1 MEVVRFCTRLMP
13 RGISFLTYNRWNLNI
28 FKKEFSLFYNLK
40 PYLCGDKLC
49 NTQKLYPNGFTKQIH
64 PMITIANRIKEGLT
78 DSYPVGEITA
88 LTRIIATEILGI
100 PQMTFFLKDNVELT
114 HEQEATLED
123 AIKRLQK
130 YEPIQYIQG
139 YSDFSGLRFKV
150 TPATLIPRPE
160 TSELVEWIASEY
172 SSKTVNILDI
182 GTGSGCIAISLAHKL
197 PESNVTAWDISTAAL
212 AVAAENSRNNGTEV
226 TFERVDILSY
236 EPKSAQFDIIVSNPP
251 YIKENE
257 KSAMHNN
264 VLDWEPHTALFVP
277 DSDPLLFY
285 RTIAEKGL
293 QMLAPNG
300 TLYFEINRAHGAE
313 TMKML
318 ADYGY
323 TDIELRKDFADND
336 RMIKATRP

>member
-1 MEVVRFCTRLMP
+1 MGTTIQQPEVKRIAQIIYDELS
-13 RGISFLTYNRWNLNI
+13 GY
-28 FKKEFSLFYNLK
+28 Y
-40 PYLCGDKLC
+40 
-49 NTQKLYPNGFTKQIH
+49 TQS
-64 PMITIANRIKEGLT
+64 EV
-78 DSYPVGEITA
+78 SA
-88 LTRIIATEILGI
+88 LTRIIATEMLGVA
-100 PQMTFFLKDNVELT
+100 QMTYFLKDDVTLKA
-114 HEQEATLED
+114 EQEAMLFN
-123 AIKRLQK
+123 AIERLKKQ
-130 YEPIQYIQG
+130 EPIQYIQG
-139 YSDFSGLRFKV
+139 YSDFCGLRFKV

-160 TSELVEWIASEY
+160 TSELVEWIAADHQG
-172 SSKTVNILDI
+172 KVVNILDI
-182 GTGSGCIAISLAHKL
+182 GTGSGCIAIGIANKL
-197 PESNVTAWDISTAAL
+197 PESKVTAWDISTAAL

-257 KSAMHNN
+257 KSAMHSN

-285 RTIAEKGL
+285 RTIAKKGL
-293 QMLAPNG
+293 TLLKPGG

-336 RMIKATRP
+336 RMIKATRA

>member
-1 MEVVRFCTRLMP
+1 MGTTIQQPEVKRIAQIIYDELS
-13 RGISFLTYNRWNLNI
+13 GY
-28 FKKEFSLFYNLK
+28 Y
-40 PYLCGDKLC
+40 
-49 NTQKLYPNGFTKQIH
+49 TQS
-64 PMITIANRIKEGLT
+64 EV
-78 DSYPVGEITA
+78 SA
-88 LTRIIATEILGI
+88 LTRIIATEMLGVA
-100 PQMTFFLKDNVELT
+100 QMTYFLKDDVTLKA
-114 HEQEATLED
+114 EQEALLDNTIE
-123 AIKRLQK
+123 RLK
-130 YEPIQYIQG
+130 KHEPIQYIQG
-139 YSDFSGLRFKV
+139 YSDFCGLRFKV

-160 TSELVEWIASEY
+160 TSELVEWIAAEY
-172 SSKTVNILDI
+172 IGKTVNILDM

-197 PESNVTAWDISTAAL
+197 PKSNVTAWDISTTAL

-257 KSAMHNN
+257 KAAMHSN

-300 TLYFEINRAHGAE
+300 TLYFEINRAHGTE

-336 RMIKATRP
+336 RMIKATKP

>member
-1 MEVVRFCTRLMP
+1 M
-13 RGISFLTYNRWNLNI
+13 
-28 FKKEFSLFYNLK
+28 FYNLK

-139 YSDFSGLRFKV
+139 YSDFCGLRFKV
-150 TPATLIPRPE
+150 TSATLIPRPE
-160 TSELVEWIASEY
+160 TSELVEWIAADHHG
-172 SSKTVNILDI
+172 KTINILDI
-182 GTGSGCIAISLAHKL
+182 GTGSGCIAVSLAHKL
-197 PESNVTAWDISTAAL
+197 PQSKVTAWEISPEAL
-212 AVAAENSRNNGTEV
+212 TVAAENSRSNGTEV
-226 TFERVDILSY
+226 TFELVDILSY
-236 EPKSAQFDIIVSNPP
+236 EPTEAQFDIIASNPP

-257 KSAMHNN
+257 KSAMHSN
-264 VLDWEPHTALFVP
+264 VLCWEPHTALFVP
-277 DSDPLLFY
+277 DSDPLIFY

-293 QMLAPNG
+293 QMLATDG

-313 TMKML
+313 TMEML
-318 ADYGY
+318 ANIGY
-323 TDIELRKDFADND
+323 TNVELRKDFAGND
-336 RMIKATRP
+336 RMIKATKN